1 MDRFDAMRVFTRI
14 VERRSFS
21 KAAEDL
27 GLPRSSVT
35 DAVRGLEMRLGV
47 RLLLR
52 TTRQVSPTLD
62 GEAYYQRCV
71 SLIADMEEA
80 EGAFVG
86 AKPSGLI
93 RVDVHG
99 TQARYFLLPGLP
111 RFRQQYPDIRLHL
124 SEAHQPLDMIREGFD
139 CVLRA
144 GDLSDS
150 PLIKRRLATLDRGTF
165 ASLDYLRRFGTPRT
179 PDDLEGHERV
189 GLLSP
194 DTTELT
200 PLVFCAA
207 GKVRQ
212 VALPSTVTMTGPETN
227 VASACL
233 GLGLIQAPRYRVA
246 SELVGV
252 RWSRYSRT
260 FHLRRCPSMS
270 SIPTPATYRRVCGCS
285 STGWLSNSA
294 NGSHRRGNECVIEQ
308 GRYRNG
314 SIGLSKRL
322 ERILMPGLPN
332 DRNRALWY
340 AVERRVLASSR
351 IWRAECPAT

>member
-27 GLPRSSVT
+27 SLPRSSVT
-35 DAVRGLEMRLGV
+35 DALRGLEMRLGV

-139 CVLRA
+139 CILRA

-165 ASLDYLRRFGTPRT
+165 ASPDYLRRFGTPRT

-194 DTTELT
+194 DTGEIT

-207 GKVRQ
+207 GKVSQ
-212 VALPSTVTMTGPETN
+212 MMLPSTVTVTGPETN
-227 VASACL
+227 VASACV
-233 GLGLIQAPRYRVA
+233 GLRADPGTA
-246 SELVGV
+246 
-252 RWSRYSRT
+252 
-260 FHLRRCPSMS
+260 
-270 SIPTPATYRRVCGCS
+270 IPRRV
-285 STGWLSNSA
+285 
-294 NGSHRRGNECVIEQ
+294 
-308 GRYRNG
+308 
-314 SIGLSKRL
+314 
-322 ERILMPGLPN
+322 
-332 DRNRALWY
+332 
-340 AVERRVLASSR
+340 
-351 IWRAECPAT
+351 RAEQRCAGRGARRFSTLAVAGPCPLFPHAPVVAAPARVHRLDG